1 MYEHPVTVRF
11 SDLDALGHVNNAV
24 YLSYLEEA
32 RVQFFAEVA
41 GSKEPQGYGFLLA
54 RMEIDFRR
62 AATIDQDVVV
72 RMWTEA
78 IGTKSFRLGYEI
90 LADGEVAAEAESVQV
105 YVDEDDRTVPVPDD
119 VRTVLAELE
128 R

>member
-1 MYEHPVTVRF
+1 
-11 SDLDALGHVNNAV
+11 
-24 YLSYLEEA
+24 
-32 RVQFFAEVA
+32 
-41 GSKEPQGYGFLLA
+41 
-54 RMEIDFRR
+54 MEIDFRR

-78 IGTKSFRLGYEI
+78 IGNKSFRLGYEI

-105 YVDEDDRTVPVPDD
+105 YVDESDRTVPVPDQ
-119 VRTVLAELE
+119 VRAVLDDLE